1 MAMKFIISTHHTLT
15 TNTNMLVQFSAAG
28 SQEEPGLIKKS
39 QLAMR
44 LSVSSRTIDNWV
56 ANRIIP
62 YIQISRGFNRFDY
75 DAVITALRKKY
86 GIDPLDRD

>member
-1 MAMKFIISTHHTLT
+1 MPMKCIISTHHTLT
-15 TNTNMLVQFSAAG
+15 TNTDRLAQCSAAG
-28 SQEEPGLIKKS
+28 GPAEPDLIKKN
-39 QLAMR
+39 QLATR

-75 DAVITALRKKY
+75 DAVIAVLRKKY